1 MVLPGASQGH
11 DMLTDRSALAFFDD
25 AEFAPRSRSS
35 AVVRPMPVAHAVASP
50 VANPVALP
58 QTAYAYAPSY
68 GQGGVRQRGSAALVA
83 FGAMATLFS
92 ALVWMNVHPHHQ
104 HQHRVMA
111 LDVKLDTTPP
121 KQQPK
126 PPEPKPEAPAAHVPT
141 PQQPVVIEQTPQIA
155 VALSPAPAAP
165 APAPAPVVAAPA
177 VVAPPAP
184 APAPRP
190 AAPAE
195 VGDLSSK
202 MLSFTP
208 PTYPLESRR
217 QKEEGTVALSL
228 LLGTDG
234 RVADIS
240 IASSSGFARL
250 DKAALDSVRKWRWAP
265 IIRNGEPVT
274 VRGTV
279 RIPFVIK
286 H

>member
-1 MVLPGASQGH
+1 
-11 DMLTDRSALAFFDD
+11 MLTDRSAMAFFDD
-25 AEFAPRSRSS
+25 ADIEIAPRARSKTS
-35 AVVRPMPVAHAVASP
+35 VRQVSWPRPASSE
-50 VANPVALP
+50 
-58 QTAYAYAPSY
+58 TTYAYAPSY
-68 GQGGVRQRGSAALVA
+68 GQGGLRQRGPAALVA

-92 ALVWMNVHPHHQ
+92 ALVWMNVHPNHHRD
-104 HQHRVMA
+104 HRVIA

-141 PQQPVVIEQTPQIA
+141 PEQPVVTEQTPQIA

-177 VVAPPAP
+177 APAPPAPKPAAPPAP
-184 APAPRP
+184 A
-190 AAPAE
+190 E
-195 VGDLSSK
+195 MGDLSSK
-202 MLSFTP
+202 MLAFTP

-234 RVADIS
+234 RVAEIS

-265 IIRNGEPVT
+265 IVRNGEPVT